1 MSNLSMRKRSTN
13 DIKITIETNYI
24 PEQSLPD
31 QSRYVFAYTIT
42 IANIGTAPARLLRRH
57 WIITDANNK
66 VQEVHGDGVVGQ
78 QPHLLPGEIYQ
89 YTSGAILETPI
100 GCMQGNYDMLADNGV
115 EFAATIPLFSLTMPR
130 ALH

>member
-1 MSNLSMRKRSTN
+1 MRERATN

-24 PEQSLPD
+24 PEQSLPE
-31 QSRYVFAYTIT
+31 QRRYVFAYTIT

>member
-1 MSNLSMRKRSTN
+1 MRKRSTN

-24 PEQSLPD
+24 PEQSLPE

-57 WIITDANNK
+57 WIITDAINK

>member
-24 PEQSLPD
+24 PEQSLPE

-42 IANIGTAPARLLRRH
+42 IANTGTAPARLLRRH

>member
-1 MSNLSMRKRSTN
+1 MHPRSAY
-13 DIKITIETNYI
+13 DIKVTIETNYI

-31 QSRYVFAYTIT
+31 QCRYVFAYTIT
-42 IANIGTAPARLLRRH
+42 IANTGSAAAKLLRRH

-89 YTSGAILETPI
+89 YTSGAILETPV
-100 GCMQGNYDMLADNGV
+100 GCMQGIYDMLADDGV
-115 EFAATIPLFSLTMPR
+115 EFEATIPMFSLTMPR
-130 ALH
+130 VLH

>member
-1 MSNLSMRKRSTN
+1 MSKRTAY

-24 PEQSLPD
+24 PEQSLPE
-31 QSRYVFAYTIT
+31 QCRYVFAYTIT

-78 QPHLLPGEIYQ
+78 QPHLLPGEVYQ

-100 GCMQGNYDMLADNGV
+100 GCMHGNYDMLADDGV
-115 EFAATIPLFSLTMPR
+115 EFEAIIPLFSLTMPR

>member
-1 MSNLSMRKRSTN
+1 MSNLSMRERSTY

-24 PEQSLPD
+24 PEQSLPE

>member
-1 MSNLSMRKRSTN
+1 MRERSTN

-24 PEQSLPD
+24 PEQSLPE

>member
-1 MSNLSMRKRSTN
+1 MSKRSAY
-13 DIKITIETNYI
+13 DIKISIETNYI
-24 PEQSLPD
+24 PEQSLPE
-31 QSRYVFAYTIT
+31 QCRYVFAYTIT
-42 IANIGTAPARLLRRH
+42 IANTGNTPAKLLRRH

-100 GCMQGNYDMLADNGV
+100 GCMQGNYDMLSDDGV
-115 EFAATIPLFSLTMPR
+115 EFEAAIPLFSLTMPR